1 MRTGDIGEDSLK
13 TLLTVTLAQMDVHT
27 GQPEA
32 NLVRV
37 REFAAQAQKAD
48 ADLLLLP
55 ELWLYGY
62 DLERAEDWAVPLGE
76 GGFAHMATLARE
88 FGLHMAGSLLEKHD
102 GGVSNTAVLYA
113 PDGALLGFY
122 RKIHLFRL
130 MDEHRHLISGDHAT
144 ICPTSWGP
152 VGLAICYDL
161 RFPELFRVMALAG
174 ADLFLVPVQLPVPRL
189 DAWLTLARA
198 RAMENALFV
207 AVCNRVGSEGEVTF
221 AGQSLV
227 VDPLGRVLAEGDD
240 QERLLI
246 AQADLREVHKARRYL
261 AIYEDR
267 RPEAYKVLRL
277 GLPADGDYTEK
288 GARPVYAFG
297 DTVVDLRETD
307 VGTLDR
313 AVAMQ
318 LAKEE
323 GHR

>member
-1 MRTGDIGEDSLK
+1 LK
-13 TLLTVTLAQMDVHT
+13 TLLTITLAQIDVHT

-32 NLVRV
+32 NLARV

-62 DLERAEDWAVPLGE
+62 DLKRAEDWAVPLSE
-76 GGFAHMATLARE
+76 GGFAHMATLARK
-88 FGLHMAGSLLEKHD
+88 FGLHIAGSLLERHA

-144 ICPTSWGP
+144 LCPTSWGP

-174 ADLFLVPVQLPVPRL
+174 ADLFLVPVQLPMPRL

-198 RAMENALFV
+198 RAVENALFV
-207 AVCNRVGSEGEVTF
+207 AVCNRVGSEGQVTF
-221 AGQSLV
+221 AGRSLV

-246 AQADLREVHKARRYL
+246 ARADLREVHKARRYL

-267 RPEAYKVLRL
+267 RPEAYKVLCL
-277 GLPADGDYTEK
+277 GLPADGEK
-288 GARPVYAFG
+288 GEGPVYIFG
-297 DTVVDLRETD
+297 DTGVDLREAD

-313 AVAMQ
+313 AIAAQ
-318 LAKEE
+318 LAKGE
-323 GHR
+323 